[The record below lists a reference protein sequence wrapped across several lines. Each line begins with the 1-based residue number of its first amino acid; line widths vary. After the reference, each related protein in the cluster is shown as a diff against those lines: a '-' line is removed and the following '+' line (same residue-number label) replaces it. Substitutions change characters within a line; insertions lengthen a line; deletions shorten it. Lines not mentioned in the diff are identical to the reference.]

1 MKLILRAAAWLVL
14 LAILAVTISPIQFRP
29 VTGEPVN
36 LERLAAF
43 LVVGGLFALALSAPL
58 AGSTHA
64 DCGLRR
70 TFRALQRITPGR
82 HGEFHDFL
90 FKAAGAAIGVAV
102 GHSLSRLRPFRQIE

>member
-43 LVVGGLFALALSAPL
+43 LVVGGLFALAYPRHWLAVLMLTVVAPHFSSFCSVSHPAAMVNSTTFCSRQQVPQSALPS
-58 AGSTHA
+58 AIVS
-64 DCGLRR
+64 
-70 TFRALQRITPGR
+70 
-82 HGEFHDFL
+82 
-90 FKAAGAAIGVAV
+90 AA
-102 GHSLSRLRPFRQIE
+102 

>member
-1 MKLILRAAAWLVL
+1 MAGSSGNSRRHDKSHPVPSCNRRTCQPGTAR
-14 LAILAVTISPIQFRP
+14 SFSCRGRP
-29 VTGEPVN
+29 VCP
-36 LERLAAF
+36 R
-43 LVVGGLFALALSAPL
+43 LSAPL

-64 DCGLRR
+64 DCGCAAL
-70 TFRALQRITPGR
+70 FELLQRITPGR